1 MTTPTGPGIT
11 SPITTPSYLGAVR
24 QQNPVGQNLNANPNV
39 YAPAGYGTFF
49 GGSGGDK
56 WGANGGDQVAIGG
69 GATDQ
74 TGFIKPVAVT
84 LGSAESAT
92 NYQDPGLSTA
102 NRPLQQSRLGLL
114 NSDALSGQ
122 TQDPLGPVTGNNA
135 G

>member
-11 SPITTPSYLGAVR
+11 APQAPTQLGSVR
-24 QQNPVGQNLNANPNV
+24 QQNPVGQNLSANPNV
-39 YAPAGYGTFF
+39 FAIAQM
-49 GGSGGDK
+49 GGDI
-56 WGANGGDQVAIGG
+56 WGANGGGAVAVGG

-122 TQDPLGPVTGNNA
+122 TQDPLSSVGNNA